1 MANGARWAGA
11 MLAMALAVG
20 GCPGN
25 DDDDHAS
32 ENGGGSHDVDA
43 GDGSSGRAGQSGGAG
58 RTGGSGGSGQSG
70 DAGRDAGSGGE
81 QGGAGQAG
89 SSTGSDGGVTTGGCA
104 TGGCS
109 GELCSE
115 ASGDPIL
122 SPCIYREEFACYAD
136 AECARQADGECG
148 WTQTEELEACLNDA
162 GSGAS
167 GELRWY
173 ETCGHPVC
181 GLTPDPHDDPN
192 VPNCTS
198 QEAGDACD
206 EADAQCDG
214 VADCGAM
221 LRCTNSDPTMQA
233 GGCPRS
239 RARFKRD
246 IDYVNEQERR
256 VYHEQLVS
264 LPLAS
269 WQYRDAS
276 TAAPQL
282 GFIIEDVEP
291 SAAVRGDRVNM
302 YGYLS
307 MAVAAIQVQQ
317 AQIDALAR
325 ELRAVRD
332 QLAAQHDAPLCA
344 P

>member
-1 MANGARWAGA
+1 MAKSARWTGA
-11 MLAMALAVG
+11 MLALAFALG
-20 GCPGN
+20 GCPGDS
-25 DDDDHAS
+25 DDDAS
-32 ENGGGSHDVDA
+32 EEGGGHHDVDA
-43 GDGSSGRAGQSGGAG
+43 GDDSSGQSGGAG
-58 RTGGSGGSGQSG
+58 HGAGAGGGGQNGGAGRTAGTGG
-70 DAGRDAGSGGE
+70 A

-89 SSTGSDGGVTTGGCA
+89 ADSRGDGGVTTGGCA

-109 GELCSE
+109 GELCTE
-115 ASGDPIL
+115 ASGDPIA

-148 WTQTEELEACLNDA
+148 WTPSEKLETCLNDA
-162 GSGAS
+162 GNGER

-198 QEAGDACD
+198 EEAGDACD
-206 EADAQCDG
+206 EADAHCDG
-214 VADCGAM
+214 VASCGAM
-221 LRCTNSDPTMQA
+221 LRCTDADPTMQA

-246 IDYVNEQERR
+246 IDYVSEQERR
-256 VYHEQLVS
+256 AYHEQLVS

-269 WQYRDAS
+269 WRYRDAN
-276 TAAPQL
+276 TAAAPQL
-282 GFIIEDVEP
+282 GFVIEDIEP
-291 SAAVRGDRVNM
+291 SAAVSGDRVNM

-317 AQIDALAR
+317 DQIQALEH
-325 ELRAVRD
+325 ELRALRD
-332 QLAAQHDAPLCA
+332 QLASAHEAPLCA